1 MIVGEDKEWKRNPSG
16 LSENFGLSTVACLAH
31 VKACGGEVKIALN
44 CPHCPGGEPF
54 TDQEALRKHIKWD
67 HELQHLLYGAD
78 LVGID
83 NPKKE
88 LDLELEQAL
97 NSENGLASRKDELDN
112 STYSSE
118 GSLPRLAISR
128 TGEG

>member
-1 MIVGEDKEWKRNPSG
+1 M
-16 LSENFGLSTVACLAH
+16 
-31 VKACGGEVKIALN
+31 KIALN
-44 CPHCPGGEPF
+44 CPRCPGGEPF
-54 TDQEALRKHIKWD
+54 TDQEALGKHTKWD

-88 LDLELEQAL
+88 LDLELEHAL
-97 NSENGLASRKDELDN
+97 NSENGLASQKDELDN

-128 TGEG
+128 TGEGSVTRQEKKSTDTTASSCGSSISSYHTANEGE